1 MTFIQQEC
9 YLLKRYRKK
18 KKKSKAVVASKES
31 RAITRPCTTVWELT
45 DTQISFSDKS
55 KDKINLYRCNLTYE
69 WSGMLANLKL
79 LFLPLL
85 SEFDY
90 QWDCQKRLLRHVL
103 FQSNVIHRGEP
114 TANWQRHPYCFCRS
128 QDALPPWLGLSFYSW
143 LGSQD
148 LVGTVKF
155 QNLAPKFCLDML
167 LLNWFLFTSSSFG

>member
-9 YLLKRYRKK
+9 YLLKRYRKKK

-90 QWDCQKRLLRHVL
+90 QWDCQKRLLRQMFEPFSPLWVIL
-103 FQSNVIHRGEP
+103 QTFWDSNFQSHI
-114 TANWQRHPYCFCRS
+114 F
-128 QDALPPWLGLSFYSW
+128 
-143 LGSQD
+143 
-148 LVGTVKF
+148 
-155 QNLAPKFCLDML
+155 LA
-167 LLNWFLFTSSSFG
+167 